1 MNPVRAICVFC
12 ASSNAVDEIFL
23 EMADDLGRKMGD
35 LGIDLVYGGASI
47 GLMGSVAR
55 GVHASG
61 GKVVGVLPRFMKSKD
76 IEYAEADE
84 LIVTKD
90 MRERK
95 AIMDDRA
102 DGFIALP
109 GGIGT
114 LEELMEILSMK
125 QLHLN
130 PKPLV
135 VLNTRKFYDKWV
147 ALIHD
152 MVAQKFTKASIEDMF
167 YLADDPQSALDY
179 ILRYE
184 RPFEE
189 SKWL

>member
-1 MNPVRAICVFC
+1 MNSIRAICVFC
-12 ASSNAVDEIFL
+12 ASSNSVDQLYLDTAV
-23 EMADDLGRKMGD
+23 DLGRKMGE
-35 LGIDLVYGGASI
+35 LGIDLVYGGATI

-61 GKVVGVLPRFMKSKD
+61 GKVVGVLPQFMKSKD

-84 LIVTKD
+84 LIVTRD

-102 DGFIALP
+102 DAFIALP

-125 QLHLN
+125 QLRLN

-135 VLNTRKFYDKWV
+135 VLNTQKFYDKWV

-152 MVAQKFTKASIEDMF
+152 MVAQKFTKASIEDLF
-167 YLADDPQSALDY
+167 FLANDPQSALDY
-179 ILRYE
+179 ILQFK

>member
-1 MNPVRAICVFC
+1 MNSIRAICVFC
-12 ASSNAVDEIFL
+12 SSSDSVDQIFCDV
-23 EMADDLGRKMGD
+23 ADDLGRKMGEQN
-35 LGIDLVYGGASI
+35 IDLVYGGASI

-55 GVHASG
+55 GVHATG
-61 GKVVGVLPRFMKSKD
+61 GKVVGVLPQFMKTKE
-76 IEYAEADE
+76 IEYVKADE
-84 LIVTKD
+84 LIVTRD

-95 AIMDDRA
+95 AVMDERSDA
-102 DGFIALP
+102 FIVLP

-125 QLHLN
+125 QLQIN

-135 VLNTRKFYDKWV
+135 VLNTQQFYDKWL
-147 ALIHD
+147 ALIQD
-152 MVAQKFTKASIEDMF
+152 MVARKFAKASIEKLF
-167 YLADDPQSALDY
+167 FLADDPHSALDY

-184 RPFEE
+184 RPFKD

>member
-1 MNPVRAICVFC
+1 MNPIRAICVFC
-12 ASSNAVDEIFL
+12 ASSSSVDQIFRDA
-23 EMADDLGRKMGD
+23 ADDLGRKMGE
-35 LGIDLVYGGASI
+35 LGIDLVYGGATI

-61 GKVVGVLPRFMKSKD
+61 GKVVGVLPQFMKTRD

-84 LIVTKD
+84 LIVTRD

-102 DGFIALP
+102 DAFIALP

-125 QLHLN
+125 QLRLN

-135 VLNTRKFYDKWV
+135 VLNTHQFYDKWV
-147 ALIHD
+147 ELIEE
-152 MVAQKFTKASIEDMF
+152 MIVRKFTKASIHDLF

-179 ILRYE
+179 ILQYE

-189 SKWL
+189 SKWF

>member
-1 MNPVRAICVFC
+1 MNPIRAICVFC
-12 ASSNAVDEIFL
+12 ASSSSVDQIFRDT
-23 EMADDLGRKMGD
+23 ADDLGRKMGE
-35 LGIDLVYGGASI
+35 LGIDLVYGGATI

-61 GKVVGVLPRFMKSKD
+61 GKVVGVLPQFMKSKD

-84 LIVTKD
+84 LIVTRD

-102 DGFIALP
+102 DAFIALP
-109 GGIGT
+109 GGVGT

-125 QLHLN
+125 QLQLN

-135 VLNTRKFYDKWV
+135 VLNTHHFYDKWV
-147 ALIHD
+147 ALIQD
-152 MVAQKFTKASIEDMF
+152 MVARKFTKASIQDLF
-167 YLADDPQSALDY
+167 YLAKDPQSALDY
-179 ILRYE
+179 ILQYE
-184 RPFEE
+184 RPFED
-189 SKWL
+189 SKLL

>member
-1 MNPVRAICVFC
+1 MNPIRAICVFC
-12 ASSNAVDEIFL
+12 ASSSSVDQIFCDA
-23 EMADDLGRKMGD
+23 ADDLGRKMGELD
-35 LGIDLVYGGASI
+35 IELVYGGASI

-55 GVHASG
+55 GVHATG
-61 GKVVGVLPRFMKSKD
+61 GKVVGVLPQFMKTKD

-84 LIVTKD
+84 LIVTRD

-95 AIMDDRA
+95 AVMDDRSDA
-102 DGFIALP
+102 FIALP

-114 LEELMEILSMK
+114 QEELMEILSMK
-125 QLHLN
+125 QLQLN

-135 VLNTRKFYDKWV
+135 VLNTQQFYDKWV
-147 ALIHD
+147 AFIQD
-152 MVAQKFTKASIEDMF
+152 MIARKFTKASIEDLF
-167 YLADDPQSALDY
+167 FLANDSQSALDY